1 MALLVTWRAGVA
13 AAFMHGLLVT
23 QCLAAGPGRGGRG
36 SHKGGLRLPRGGAQS
51 LGPAALPT
59 REGFL
64 AAQQATWRGCPC
76 SWDHVKGPPGLPG
89 VPGASLPAC
98 RIAQPIALGPLRPS
112 CRV

>member
-51 LGPAALPT
+51 RGLLPCPPGRVFSLLSKQHGEAAPAPGTTSRDLLGSQGCQGQVSL
-59 REGFL
+59 L
-64 AAQQATWRGCPC
+64 AA
-76 SWDHVKGPPGLPG
+76 
-89 VPGASLPAC
+89 
-98 RIAQPIALGPLRPS
+98 
-112 CRV
+112 